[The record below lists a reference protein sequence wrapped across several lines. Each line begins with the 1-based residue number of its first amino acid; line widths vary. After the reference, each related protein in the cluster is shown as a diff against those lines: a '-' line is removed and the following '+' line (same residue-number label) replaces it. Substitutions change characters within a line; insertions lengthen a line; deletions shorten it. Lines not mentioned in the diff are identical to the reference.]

1 MKVGMALLCF
11 VVGKATSFSCTN
23 DQIELAITIKD
34 GTTGSCTE
42 YVLEIHLPCCHSMN
56 LHAHSPVAVLM

>member
-1 MKVGMALLCF
+1 MKVGMALPCF
-11 VVGKATSFSCTN
+11 VVGKATSFSCTD

-42 YVLEIHLPCCHSMN
+42 YVLSRSIYPAAIRWICMLT
-56 LHAHSPVAVLM
+56 LLLLF